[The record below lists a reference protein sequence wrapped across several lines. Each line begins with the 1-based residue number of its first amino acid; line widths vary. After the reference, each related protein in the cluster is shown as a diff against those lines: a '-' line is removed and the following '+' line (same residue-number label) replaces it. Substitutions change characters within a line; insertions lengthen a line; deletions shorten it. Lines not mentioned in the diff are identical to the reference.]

1 MKISPDERYF
11 SFNKFHYEVS
21 LPSTTYAD
29 SECIVTTLNKS
40 KANTEAFYQQ
50 KIITYGLAI
59 LSGIQ
64 KLLKSNCFADFGSR
78 CVK

>member
-1 MKISPDERYF
+1 MKISPDEKSF

-29 SECIVTTLNKS
+29 SECIVTPLNKS

-50 KIITYGLAI
+50 KKLTYGLAI
-59 LSGIQ
+59 LSELQ
-64 KLLKSNCFADFGSR
+64 KRLISIFLQVLVAD
-78 CVK
+78 V